1 MALGKT
7 TELDAVNT
15 MLSIIGEPPVNSIS
29 GTGRADALI
38 ATNILTEVSREVQG
52 AGWHFNTNLDVE
64 MVPDQYGKIYL
75 ADNIVRVDLDEPNQ
89 STNIDIVVRGS
100 YLYNRKEL
108 TDVFSSS
115 IKATVIYLFDFGEL
129 PEAARRYIMIRAGRI
144 FGDRMVGSE
153 KHNRFTT
160 VDEYKALADLKEYE
174 CDTGDYSIFDNYDI
188 GVIVDRTNV
197 ARRVNF

>member
-64 MVPDQYGKIYL
+64 MVPDQFGKIYL

>member
-38 ATNILTEVSREVQG
+38 AANILTEVSREVQG
-52 AGWHFNTNLDVE
+52 AGWHFNTNRDVE
-64 MVPDQYGKIYL
+64 MVPDQFGKIYL
-75 ADNIVRVDLDEPNQ
+75 ADNIVRVDIEEPNE
-89 STNIDIVVRGS
+89 TPDIDVVVRGS
-100 YLYNRKEL
+100 YLYNRKGL

-160 VDEYKALADLKEYE
+160 VDEYKALADMKEYE

-197 ARRVNF
+197 ARRVNY

>member
-64 MVPDQYGKIYL
+64 MVPDQFGKIYL
-75 ADNIVRVDLDEPNQ
+75 ADNIVRVDIDEPNQ